1 MSNFMIF
8 FTEIGE
14 PQPSFTDW
22 ATPLCA
28 LGYDREKSEAPKGP
42 VLKCYDHHSQDN
54 TQKSYGCSQNQE
66 SHEKCQGASTLS
78 WNRIRGEKISKYQV
92 TFRYPFCIWLS
103 QYFVQTMVENSKSVG
118 GMGRRIFNQ
127 NEMNEY
133 ADASVP
139 EQEEKDDLLK
149 EVPDYERSAK
159 AKAQME
165 TFVKDFNTLVISDKS
180 GSKSKEWFLISS
192 KCC

>member
-1 MSNFMIF
+1 MIL

-14 PQPSFTDW
+14 PQPSFADW
-22 ATPLCA
+22 ATPLCPS
-28 LGYDREKSEAPKGP
+28 GYDREESEAPQGP
-42 VLKCYDHHSQDN
+42 VLKRDDHHSQDN
-54 TQKSYGCSQNQE
+54 TQKSYGCPQNQE

-78 WNRIRGEKISKYQV
+78 WDCIRGEKINICQV
-92 TFRYPFCIWLS
+92 TFRYLLCFSLS
-103 QYFVQTMVENSKSVG
+103 KYFVQTMVENSKSVG

-133 ADASVP
+133 ADASVA

>member
-1 MSNFMIF
+1 M
-8 FTEIGE
+8 
-14 PQPSFTDW
+14 
-22 ATPLCA
+22 
-28 LGYDREKSEAPKGP
+28 
-42 VLKCYDHHSQDN
+42 
-54 TQKSYGCSQNQE
+54 
-66 SHEKCQGASTLS
+66 CQ
-78 WNRIRGEKISKYQV
+78 V
-92 TFRYPFCIWLS
+92 PFRYLLCIWLS

-180 GSKSKEWFLISS
+180 GSKSKE
-192 KCC
+192 

>member
-1 MSNFMIF
+1 
-8 FTEIGE
+8 
-14 PQPSFTDW
+14 
-22 ATPLCA
+22 
-28 LGYDREKSEAPKGP
+28 
-42 VLKCYDHHSQDN
+42 
-54 TQKSYGCSQNQE
+54 
-66 SHEKCQGASTLS
+66 
-78 WNRIRGEKISKYQV
+78 
-92 TFRYPFCIWLS
+92 
-103 QYFVQTMVENSKSVG
+103 MVENSKSVG

-139 EQEEKDDLLK
+139 EQEEKGDLLK

-180 GSKSKEWFLISS
+180 GSKSKE
-192 KCC
+192 

>member
-1 MSNFMIF
+1 
-8 FTEIGE
+8 
-14 PQPSFTDW
+14 
-22 ATPLCA
+22 
-28 LGYDREKSEAPKGP
+28 
-42 VLKCYDHHSQDN
+42 
-54 TQKSYGCSQNQE
+54 
-66 SHEKCQGASTLS
+66 
-78 WNRIRGEKISKYQV
+78 
-92 TFRYPFCIWLS
+92 
-103 QYFVQTMVENSKSVG
+103 MVENSKSVG

-180 GSKSKEWFLISS
+180 GSKSKEGFLISN

>member
-1 MSNFMIF
+1 
-8 FTEIGE
+8 
-14 PQPSFTDW
+14 
-22 ATPLCA
+22 
-28 LGYDREKSEAPKGP
+28 
-42 VLKCYDHHSQDN
+42 
-54 TQKSYGCSQNQE
+54 
-66 SHEKCQGASTLS
+66 
-78 WNRIRGEKISKYQV
+78 
-92 TFRYPFCIWLS
+92 
-103 QYFVQTMVENSKSVG
+103 MVENSKSVG

-139 EQEEKDDLLK
+139 EAEEKDDLLK

-180 GSKSKEWFLISS
+180 GSKSKEGFLISS